1 VRTHEARLLT
11 GLSGTHQSWPW
22 LDTAPTWSPELGRLT
37 GSSPTQTTREARAL
51 LLVAIVG

>member
-11 GLSGTHQSWPW
+11 GLSGTRQSWPW

-37 GSSPTQTTREARAL
+37 GSSPTQTTREARTL